1 MTLLRRIHYFRDEC
15 MKQLV
20 EAYEMKAKSNKNSIN
35 STRVDPIEDETDHRL
50 RIVIDDSANEKEQQ
64 TLLRHTTSY

>member
-1 MTLLRRIHYFRDEC
+1 

-50 RIVIDDSANEKEQQ
+50 RIVIDDSANEKEQH